1 MPERT
6 IHSIINGG
14 LGNQLFQYA
23 AGVYFAQAWQ
33 AKLRLYTPGDEG
45 WTREYPRPYRL
56 AVFNL
61 PQQARPSGLLAR
73 VVRSQRYDRLP
84 GGRLLLRILS
94 GASVINE
101 KDTHAFTPADQFPA
115 PGRNVWMLGYWQAA
129 GYAQMVADVL
139 RQHLTYTTPAT
150 GRNEELL
157 RQIAG
162 QPNAVSLHIRRG
174 DYQLVGG
181 GHLLLPMNYYHLA
194 IARLREQIPNPHF
207 YVFSDDVAWARANL
221 PTDYPTTFV
230 DHNDQHHGF
239 EDLRLMSA
247 CRHHIIANS
256 SFSWWG
262 AWLSKPD
269 QGLTLAPAPWVPG
282 RPVKPAL
289 YPPGWQIINYGS

>member
-1 MPERT
+1 MSERT
-6 IHSIINGG
+6 IHIIINGG

-61 PQQARPSGLLAR
+61 PQQACPSSLFAR
-73 VVRSQRYDRLP
+73 LVRSQRYDQLP
-84 GGRLLLRILS
+84 GGRWLLRILS
-94 GASVINE
+94 GAHVINE
-101 KDTHAFTPADQFPA
+101 FDTHGFTPADHFPI
-115 PGRNVWMLGYWQAA
+115 PGHNVWMLGYWQAA
-129 GYAQMVADVL
+129 GYPQTVADTL
-139 RQHLTYTTPAT
+139 RQHLTFASPAT

-157 RQIAG
+157 HTITQ
-162 QPNAVSLHIRRG
+162 QSYAVSLHIRRG

-181 GHLLLPMNYYHLA
+181 GHLLLPLSYYHRA
-194 IARLREQIPNPHF
+194 MARLSEHVPNPHF
-207 YVFSDDVAWARANL
+207 YVFSDDIAWARANL
-221 PTDYPTTFV
+221 PTDCPTTFV

-262 AWLSKPD
+262 AWLGKPD
-269 QGLTLAPAPWVPG
+269 ASVTLAPAPWVPG
-282 RPVKPAL
+282 RPVKPAI
-289 YPPGWQIINYGS
+289 YPSGWQIINYQ